1 MITQGSRVC
10 HAGFKARNSRHRNA
24 KEATVMDE
32 AIKTHKETTFGWVLA
47 VQQLIAAY
55 RARLARLAREQSA
68 EAIKTASRRPLAPR

>member
-1 MITQGSRVC
+1 M
-10 HAGFKARNSRHRNA
+10 
-24 KEATVMDE
+24 VMDE